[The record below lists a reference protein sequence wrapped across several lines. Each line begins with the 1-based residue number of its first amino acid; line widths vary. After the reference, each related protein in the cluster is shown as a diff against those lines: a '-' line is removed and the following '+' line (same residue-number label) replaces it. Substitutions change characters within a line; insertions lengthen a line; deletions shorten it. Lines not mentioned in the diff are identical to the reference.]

1 MPREQLLAKLQDL
14 QARKQIAVADAA
26 KAIAADDFE
35 RANTL
40 HGEADTLGE
49 QIASVQKALDLQPEP
64 EPAPQAT
71 GKAARVPFVTEDDEE
86 PTGEEDSFA
95 KGVYVLRYGE
105 LDAATKA
112 VTTDLYGKNYMDK
125 RANQMGA
132 FAKYLRT
139 GRYDDSLNEL
149 IYTPDVI
156 KSEIRAGFTVDEIKS
171 NKAVQQEATIE
182 LGGALVPEDFR
193 MEVIK
198 RLMGQTIVRGRA
210 RQINTVRDA
219 VEFPK
224 LEGGDSRHTSAVRV
238 TWVDEVPSSAT
249 VAQTNAT
256 FGMLKIPVH
265 TVMARTDL
273 SRNLLEDA
281 GVDVVGLIAELF
293 AEEMALDEDEKF
305 LTGTGGGTP
314 EGVLSGR
321 SGAEYTPADGVG
333 YVPTGASSTLTADGL
348 IDLVY
353 DMDVQYRQ
361 SAVLVATKGTHR
373 EIRQLK
379 DTQNRYLWEPG
390 LNGGQGPNL
399 LGYGIHEN
407 EAIGEIA
414 VNSYPIIFGD
424 WQRGYLIADRV
435 GMTVERIMDTDTVG
449 KNKVAV
455 FARRRLGGQV
465 IRPYAFRVQ
474 KVATS

>member
-40 HGEADTLGE
+40 HADAETLGE

-71 GKAARVPFVTEDDEE
+71 GKAARVPFVTEDDDEQA
-86 PTGEEDSFA
+86 GEEDSFA

-112 VTTDLYGKNYMDK
+112 VTADLYGKNYMEK

-132 FAKYLRT
+132 FSKYLRT
-139 GRYDDSLNEL
+139 GRMSDALNEL

-156 KSEIRAGFTVDEIKS
+156 RSEVKAGYTVDEIKA

-193 MEVIK
+193 LEVIR
-198 RLMGQTIVRGRA
+198 RLIGQTIVRGRA
-210 RQINTVRDA
+210 RQINTVRDK

-249 VAQTNAT
+249 VAETNAT
-256 FGMLKIPVH
+256 FGMLNIPVH

-305 LTGTGGGTP
+305 LIGTGGGTP

-321 SGAEYTPADGVG
+321 NGAEVTPADGV
-333 YVPTGASSTLTADGL
+333 VSVVTGASSTLTADGL

-353 DMDVQYRQ
+353 DLDAQYR
-361 SAVLVATKGTHR
+361 ADAILIGTKYTHR

-390 LNGGQGPNL
+390 LNGAQQPNI
-399 LGYGIHEN
+399 LGYGIFEN
-407 EAIGEIA
+407 EVLDEIG
-414 VNSYPIIFGD
+414 VNTYPIVFGD

-465 IRPYAFRVQ
+465 IRPYAFRAQ
-474 KVATS
+474 KVST